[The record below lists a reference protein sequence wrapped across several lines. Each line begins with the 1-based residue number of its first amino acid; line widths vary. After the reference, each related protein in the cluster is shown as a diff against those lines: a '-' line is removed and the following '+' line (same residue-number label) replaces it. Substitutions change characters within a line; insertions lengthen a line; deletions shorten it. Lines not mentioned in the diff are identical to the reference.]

1 MTTTIDTAVAGEH
14 LATVET
20 PTSPSSGLALSRF
33 EFETGKANEGTK
45 ILLVEWTTLL
55 GEPSTGTKAAGTET
69 DTGGDWEV
77 SWDGKPTPLLEVRD
91 TDTALDP
98 DTAHLRRM
106 YYLLPPGASVPPLVT
121 IRNTTPGSRVLHT
134 KPMPAIFPAELG
146 GANAVAGRR
155 GVLHTRWGKQR
166 LAKIEAEIAAELE
179 TNGEG
184 VGLEIAMQERQWV
197 VENFGLEGPTGGK
210 PVAPALQIPQSNT
223 MGPASPR
230 SPIGGRLGE
239 KLRGLKL
246 ATSPTD
252 LAAAT
257 QASKSAHPRMQSL
270 ATTLSGARGVPA
282 PQHTRA
288 LPTDARNGTAIASLD
303 AVVGSGA
310 PQPAP
315 TPAANPDGIEEDLFA
330 LPLSPR
336 SPDMA
341 KSPFSMLSWQS
352 FSEPRPAAAPKS
364 ASGR

>member
-1 MTTTIDTAVAGEH
+1 MTTTINTAVVGEH
-14 LATVET
+14 LTTVET

-55 GEPSTGTKAAGTET
+55 GDEPSAAATGTKAESGGG
-69 DTGGDWEV
+69 GGDWEV

-106 YYLLPPGASVPPLVT
+106 YYLLPPGASVPPLIT
-121 IRNTTPGSRVLHT
+121 IRNTSAPGSRVLHT
-134 KPMPAIFPAELG
+134 KPMPAIFPAELSS
-146 GANAVAGRR
+146 ANAAAGRR

-166 LAKIEAEIAAELE
+166 LAKIEAEIAAEME
-179 TNGEG
+179 ANGEG

-197 VENFGLEGPTGGK
+197 VENFGLEGAAGSK
-210 PVAPALQIPQSNT
+210 PALPVLQIPQSNT

-252 LAAAT
+252 LAAAAT
-257 QASKSAHPRMQSL
+257 QG
-270 ATTLSGARGVPA
+270 TLSRTTSIPVPC
-282 PQHTRA
+282 
-288 LPTDARNGTAIASLD
+288 
-303 AVVGSGA
+303 
-310 PQPAP
+310 
-315 TPAANPDGIEEDLFA
+315 
-330 LPLSPR
+330 
-336 SPDMA
+336 
-341 KSPFSMLSWQS
+341 
-352 FSEPRPAAAPKS
+352 
-364 ASGR
+364 